1 MRKAIIKT
9 PFTVVQWFDKEYPYY
24 EFDAEEN
31 TYKVGD
37 EVIVLHEA
45 EPNPMGRLFVIFN
58 KRINNSTVVTESYL
72 EFITE

>member
-9 PFTVVQWFDKEYPYY
+9 PFTVQDFSEEYPYY
-24 EFDAEEN
+24 EADAEEN
-31 TYKVGD
+31 AYKVGD

-45 EPNPMGRLFVIFN
+45 KPNPMGRLFVIFN
-58 KRINNSTVVTESYL
+58 ERINDATVVTESYL